1 MRVRF
6 DWRKYS
12 TNHQRG
18 LSELSIFRNDASAS
32 HLVLGDVQQ
41 LIELGGPV
49 VLVLLLASIFGFAL
63 VLRKA
68 LQFRRMSNSVFRKL
82 HNAIDQWHEG
92 QQQIS
97 LDALKTM
104 NLSFADDL
112 AYGLEHQQSQDKE
125 QVRTELVRRAMN
137 FLRDYRQGMRPLE
150 LIYYLAP
157 VLGLLGTVLGMIDA
171 FRGIAENANAGNEG
185 ATLAGGIWEA
195 LLTTAVGLT
204 VAIFFTVLHS
214 LLSSK
219 LEKITLEISDLVE
232 RVQQ

>member
-1 MRVRF
+1 M
-6 DWRKYS
+6 
-12 TNHQRG
+12 N
-18 LSELSIFRNDASAS
+18 
-32 HLVLGDVQQ
+32 
-41 LIELGGPV
+41 
-49 VLVLLLASIFGFAL
+49 
-63 VLRKA
+63 
-68 LQFRRMSNSVFRKL
+68 NSVFRKL

-214 LLSSK
+214 LLASK